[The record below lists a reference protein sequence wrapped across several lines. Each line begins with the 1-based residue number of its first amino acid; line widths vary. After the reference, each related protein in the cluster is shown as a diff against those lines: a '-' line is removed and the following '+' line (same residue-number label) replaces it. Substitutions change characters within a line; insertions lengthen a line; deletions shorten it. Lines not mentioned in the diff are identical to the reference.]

1 MLYLCPLQ
9 INYYYNKN
17 KNDNKS
23 KQRTEQI
30 KQKMKQLEYLFNED
44 GREERKG
51 EKKKVRNRKQV
62 SSFYLLL
69 SLEKFSSFLRQ
80 NLLHNTK

>member
-30 KQKMKQLEYLFNED
+30 KQKMKFGIFVQR
-44 GREERKG
+44 GWKG
-51 EKKKVRNRKQV
+51 GEKRWKKKVRNRKQV

>member
-30 KQKMKQLEYLFNED
+30 KQKMKQLEYLLNED
-44 GREERKG
+44 GREERKCG
-51 EKKKVRNRKQV
+51 KKK
-62 SSFYLLL
+62 
-69 SLEKFSSFLRQ
+69 
-80 NLLHNTK
+80 